1 MLNSVLSFIFKEAF
15 EGLKSLQDFYILQLL
30 YLLVSLSIR
39 QF

>member
-15 EGLKSLQDFYILQLL
+15 EGLKSLQDLQLL